1 MILVKAEGRVFITM
15 VCIASKQLRIEI
27 DELGAQMRSLYS
39 IPQQMEYLWQRDAA
53 IWSSSAP
60 VVFPVIGKLH
70 QFVLSAGWKNLFHAF

>member
-1 MILVKAEGRVFITM
+1 M
-15 VCIASKQLRIEI
+15 VCIASKQLRVEI

-53 IWSSSAP
+53 IWGSSAP

-70 QFVLSAGWKNLFHAF
+70 NLSYQLDGKT